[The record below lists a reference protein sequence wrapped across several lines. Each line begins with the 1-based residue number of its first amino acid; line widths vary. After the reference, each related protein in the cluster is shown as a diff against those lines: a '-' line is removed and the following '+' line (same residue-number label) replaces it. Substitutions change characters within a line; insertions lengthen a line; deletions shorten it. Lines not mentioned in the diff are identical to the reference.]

1 LGKKKKLSKEEV
13 MDLIIK
19 ESEKKNGIT
28 YDELNDLIPDEVVS
42 PEFFEKVISKLQD
55 KGLLNEE
62 IEGEEKELDEEILED
77 ALKTNIND
85 PVRLYLREMGKVPLL
100 DKEGEVKVAKKIEK
114 GYDIIKENLYKLDF
128 VVTELEKRMKRCELN
143 HCEDVVNMEY
153 NDINN
158 PEKQEEYKEF
168 IFSQFDIIKSIYE
181 EIQKE
186 KEKYDKEKNED
197 EKEKIEDLL
206 DTKRERLRAAIDE
219 LDLNNDQVESLYTR
233 FKILMNK
240 LIEDEE
246 KLEKMKMKDDVEDFE
261 VRGVEESIKSIIDRL
276 GMKRKKLDMVLLNI
290 NKGKR
295 KVEKA
300 KKHLI
305 SANVRLVISIAKKY
319 TNRGLQFLDLIQE
332 GNMGLMRAVEKFDYK
347 KGYKFSTYATWWIR
361 QAITRAIADQART
374 IRIPVHMIE
383 NINKVNKAI
392 RIFKQERGKEPTNEE
407 IADVVGMSKSKIE
420 QIKKIAIDPVSLET
434 PVGDQGDSQLGDFL
448 EDTRIESPE
457 RTVQLKLLRKKLNE
471 LLLTLDDREQKI
483 IRLRYSWLEGR
494 SYTLE
499 EVGEKFG
506 ITRERVRQI
515 EQKALNKLK
524 HPSRKRILEEYMRIM
539 DRLSSNY

>member
-1 LGKKKKLSKEEV
+1 
-13 MDLIIK
+13 M
-19 ESEKKNGIT
+19 
-28 YDELNDLIPDEVVS
+28 
-42 PEFFEKVISKLQD
+42 SKLKDQ
-55 KGLLNEE
+55 E
-62 IEGEEKELDEEILED
+62 
-77 ALKTNIND
+77 
-85 PVRLYLREMGKVPLL
+85 RE
-100 DKEGEVKVAKKIEK
+100 
-114 GYDIIKENLYKLDF
+114 
-128 VVTELEKRMKRCELN
+128 
-143 HCEDVVNMEY
+143 
-153 NDINN
+153 
-158 PEKQEEYKEF
+158 
-168 IFSQFDIIKSIYE
+168 
-181 EIQKE
+181 
-186 KEKYDKEKNED
+186 
-197 EKEKIEDLL
+197 
-206 DTKRERLRAAIDE
+206 
-219 LDLNNDQVESLYTR
+219 
-233 FKILMNK
+233 
-240 LIEDEE
+240 
-246 KLEKMKMKDDVEDFE
+246 LEKMKMKDNVEEFE
-261 VRGVEESIKSIIDRL
+261 VKGIEESINTTVNRL
-276 GMKRKKLDMVLLNI
+276 GMTRKKLDMILLNV
-290 NKGKR
+290 NKGIR

-392 RIFKQERGKEPTNEE
+392 RIFKQERGKEPTNKE
-407 IADVVGMSKSKIE
+407 IAEVVGMSESKIE

-457 RTVQLKLLRKKLNE
+457 TTVQRKLLRKKLDE

-483 IRLRYSWLEGR
+483 IRLRYSWLEGK

>member
-1 LGKKKKLSKEEV
+1 MGKKKKLSKEEV

-276 GMKRKKLDMVLLNI
+276 GMKRKKLDMVILNI

>member
-1 LGKKKKLSKEEV
+1 MGKKKKLSKEEV
-13 MDLIIK
+13 MELIIK

-114 GYDIIKENLYKLDF
+114 GYDIIKQNLYKLDF

-186 KEKYDKEKNED
+186 KEKYDKEKDED

>member
-1 LGKKKKLSKEEV
+1 MKRTWNEPE
-13 MDLIIK
+13 LIEHITR
-19 ESEKKNGIT
+19 EAEKKNGIS
-28 YDELNDLIPDEVVS
+28 YEELNDLIPDEVVS
-42 PEFFEKVISKLQD
+42 PEFFERIISELQ
-55 KGLLNEE
+55 KNGLLVDDKEE
-62 IEGEEKELDEEILED
+62 GDRELDNDILED
-77 ALKTNIND
+77 ALNENTLDD

-100 DKEGEVKVAKKIEK
+100 DKDGEIEVAKKIEE
-114 GYDIIKENLYKLDF
+114 GYEIIKRHVFRLDF
-128 VVTELEKRMKRCELN
+128 IVPEISQRVKRCDER

-158 PEKQEEYKEF
+158 AEKQEEYREKVYLQFSKVEGIYNEIRENYAKIKESKKESEKNKLSVLMEGKKERLRIAVEEMDLNYPQIDSLAARF
-168 IFSQFDIIKSIYE
+168 RIFAKGLE
-181 EIQKE
+181 TKE
-186 KEKYDKEKNED
+186 KE
-197 EKEKIEDLL
+197 L
-206 DTKRERLRAAIDE
+206 
-219 LDLNNDQVESLYTR
+219 
-233 FKILMNK
+233 
-240 LIEDEE
+240 E
-246 KLEKMKMKDDVEDFE
+246 KLQLKDGVMDFE
-261 VRGVEESIKSIIDRL
+261 IKGLDEYIRSTEDTLGESRQNLKII
-276 GMKRKKLDMVLLNI
+276 LLEV
-290 NKGKR
+290 NKGLR
-295 KVEKA
+295 TVERA

-332 GNMGLMRAVEKFDYK
+332 GNIGLMRAVEKFDYK

-383 NINKVNKAI
+383 NINKINKTM
-392 RIFKQERGKEPTNEE
+392 RIFKQENGREPTNKELSAIIDMPE
-407 IADVVGMSKSKIE
+407 SKIN

-457 RTVQLKLLRKKLNE
+457 RIVQLKLLREKLND
-471 LLLTLDDREQKI
+471 LLLTLEDREQKI
-483 IRLRYSWLEGR
+483 LRLRYSWIEGK

-515 EQKALNKLK
+515 EQKALKKLK
-524 HPSRKRILEEYMRIM
+524 HPSRKRLLEEYVKIM
-539 DRLSSNY
+539 DELSSRY